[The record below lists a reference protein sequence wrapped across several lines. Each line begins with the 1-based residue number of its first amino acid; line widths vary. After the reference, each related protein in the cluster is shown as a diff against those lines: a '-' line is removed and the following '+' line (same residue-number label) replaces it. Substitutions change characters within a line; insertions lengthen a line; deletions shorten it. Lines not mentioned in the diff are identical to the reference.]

1 MIYFTGFFDKS
12 ICICEYFVEL
22 KRCIAGCN
30 PLTKYQAAREYLFV
44 TSQFEKD
51 HSEDYCGTAIIIA
64 QSRKN
69 SEINS
74 HLKLTTELQTK
85 YPDFVLGTK

>member
-1 MIYFTGFFDKS
+1 MKGKNCKS
-12 ICICEYFVEL
+12 ICISECFVEF
-22 KRCIAGCN
+22 KRCIAGCY
-30 PLTKYQAAREYLFV
+30 PLTKKQAAQEYLFV

-69 SEINS
+69 SEIES
-74 HLKLTTELQTK
+74 HLKLTTELQRK